1 MERFPSILI
10 RSQRQDELAAGPI
23 CSRAVAIIVPR
34 FCFFPLQGIV
44 PLGGCKVEKVER
56 GPKGGKFGLRITHPD
71 FYAGRELILAQETS
85 ADQEAWL
92 VALNNCSRV

>member
-1 MERFPSILI
+1 MLSRDSAAHHIQRFWP
-10 RSQRQDELAAGPI
+10 
-23 CSRAVAIIVPR
+23 
-34 FCFFPLQGIV
+34 QGIV

-71 FYAGRELILAQETS
+71 FYAGRELILAQETA
-85 ADQEAWL
+85 ADQDAWL